1 MAKRAMT
8 VEDLWAI
15 PRVGA
20 PVPSPDG
27 ARAIVPV
34 TTWSMETNEATT
46 RLWLVLAESGR
57 NGGAT
62 APRVLTA
69 AESSAGQPAWSPDG
83 RRIAF
88 IRRPGTSKNN
98 VPRHPL
104 QPQLYVM
111 RVDGGEPERVTDLPL
126 GAADPLWFPDGRRL
140 AFIAQVYRQA
150 PTIEKTEKLAK
161 EREADPVKAAVTED
175 RVYRYWDRYLT
186 DGKVHHIFVLDLDT
200 RELVDLTPRSER
212 WFGLME
218 PNGNYRISADGREIA
233 FSACRTRPPHDPMLW
248 GVFVVPVNRPGTE
261 RLITGDHPAG
271 CYRPVYSPDGRWIVY
286 GMQREFDFYADKV
299 RLVAYD
305 RRSRTHTVLTEEWD
319 GSAMGWTFGEDP
331 RHVYFVSEV
340 DARSAIYRLDIFG
353 SKRSAPRELARG
365 GCYSEPRIAGGR
377 IFCLIESLRQ
387 PPEAATLGL
396 NGGGAKRLT
405 SFTVPALRGIELSRV
420 EDIRFKGAEG
430 HRVQMFVLH
439 PPGARRGPMPLVHM
453 IHGGPHGA
461 FGDQWHWRWN
471 PHVFAAPG
479 YRVAMVN
486 FHGSTSWG
494 QEFTAS
500 ILGRW
505 GDQPYR
511 DVMAATDFL
520 VERGLADPRRMA
532 ATGGSYG
539 GYLVSWIASQT
550 DRFACLVNHAG
561 VCDLQA
567 QYASDVTQGR
577 QRSMGGEPWDRIE
590 GMDRWNPMR
599 YARGF
604 RSPMLVLHG
613 EKDYRVPYTLGLEI
627 YNVYK
632 AMKLP
637 ARLVIYPDENH
648 WILKPRNSRHW
659 YGEVLGWL
667 RRWLGRRSPSRRGAT
682 AARAGGK
689 RR

>member
-1 MAKRAMT
+1 MAGRAMT

-15 PRVGA
+15 PRVGS
-20 PVPSPDG
+20 PIPSPDG
-27 ARAIVPV
+27 AQAVVPV
-34 TTWSMETNEATT
+34 TGWSLETNEATT
-46 RLWLVLAESGR
+46 RLWLVGGR
-57 NGGAT
+57 NGRRGA
-62 APRVLTA
+62 ARVLTA

-83 RRIAF
+83 RRLAF
-88 IRRPGTSKNN
+88 IRRPGAAKNN
-98 VPRHPL
+98 TPRHPL

-111 RVDGGEPERVTDLPL
+111 NVYGGEPERLTDLPL
-126 GAADPLWFPDGRRL
+126 GAADPRWLPDGRRVAFL
-140 AFIAQVYRQA
+140 APVFGRA
-150 PTIEKTEKLAK
+150 PSIEKTEKLAK
-161 EREADPVKAAVTED
+161 EREAEPVKAIVTED
-175 RVYRYWDRYLT
+175 RVYRHWDRYLT
-186 DGKVHHIFVLDLDT
+186 DGKVHHIFVLDLET
-200 RELVDLTPRSER
+200 RELVDLIPRSQR

-218 PNGNYRISADGREIA
+218 PSGNYRISPDGREVA
-233 FSACRTRPPHDPMLW
+233 FSACRTTPPHDPMLW
-248 GVFVVPVNRPGTE
+248 GVFVVPVGRPGAE

-271 CYRPVYSPDGRWIVY
+271 CHRPVYSPDGRWIVY

-305 RRSRTHTVLTEEWD
+305 RHARTHSVMTEEWD
-319 GSAMGWTFGEDP
+319 GSATGWTFGEDP
-331 RHVYFVSEV
+331 RFLYFGSEV
-340 DARSAIYRLDIFG
+340 DARTAIFRLDVA
-353 SKRSAPRELARG
+353 SAVRDPKRSPPRELARG
-365 GCYSEPRIAGGR
+365 GWYGEPHVAGGR
-377 IFCLIESLRQ
+377 IFCTLDSLRQ
-387 PPEAATLGL
+387 PPEAITLGL
-396 NGGGAKRLT
+396 DGGGPKRLT
-405 SFTVPALRGIELSRV
+405 SFTAPALRGVELCRV
-420 EDIRFKGAEG
+420 EDIRFPGAEG
-430 HRVQMFVLH
+430 HKVQMFVLH

-471 PHVFAAPG
+471 PHLFASPG

-511 DVMAATDFL
+511 DVMAATDL
-520 VERGLADPRRMA
+520 LIERGLADPRRMA
-532 ATGGSYG
+532 AAGGSYG

-561 VCDLQA
+561 VCDLQS

-604 RSPMLVLHG
+604 KSPMLVLHG
-613 EKDYRVPYTLGLEI
+613 ERDYRVPYTLGLEI

-637 ARLVIYPDENH
+637 ARLAVYPDENH

-667 RRWLGRRSPSRRGAT
+667 RRWLGKRVRARRAAARSRR
-682 AARAGGK
+682 
-689 RR
+689 